1 MPVNLKIGRSL
12 PLWGGLLIAWAFIFS
27 SCATGKLYINA
38 SNDTQAEPGTEVP
51 IYTIYALGDAGENNE
66 QAKTVLNALADQSA
80 DDTQPGLVLFLGD
93 NIYPAG
99 LSTPSETKERQYGEA
114 LLKSQVDALSAYRGE
129 IVFIPG
135 NHDWNEFKAGGLE
148 AIKREGEFLQ
158 SFGLT
163 NLSLKPTDGCGG
175 PFVKELTPNA
185 VLFIIDSQWW
195 IQDWDK
201 EPKMNEGCA
210 IKSREAMVN
219 RLKALFEEYHDR
231 QILIAMHHPLE
242 SRGPHGG
249 YFSFRDHVFPLS
261 KVVDW
266 LYIPLPV
273 IGSLYPWSRQIIGH
287 PQDENGKAYKEM
299 KESIFELAL
308 DHHVIFL
315 CGHDHNLQYLKHAGQ
330 SILVSGSGSK
340 QNALA
345 DGKDL
350 VFGHKAA
357 GFMILDFYQ
366 DGKIDLS
373 VMETGERGEEL
384 KLAFKSRL
392 RG

>member
-1 MPVNLKIGRSL
+1 MSVGLFSL
-12 PLWGGLLIAWAFIFS
+12 LAIFFS
-27 SCATGKLYINA
+27 SCATGKLYINGPNA
-38 SNDTQAEPGTEVP
+38 AQAEDKTEKP

-66 QAKTVLNALADQSA
+66 QSTAVLNALAQQ
-80 DDTQPGLVLFLGD
+80 TTNTVQPGMVIFLGD

-99 LSTPSETKERQYGEA
+99 LSLPSETREREYGETVLRKQIEA
-114 LLKSQVDALSAYRGE
+114 LKNYKGE
-129 IVFIPG
+129 IIYVPG

-175 PFVKELTPNA
+175 PFVKELTRDA

-195 IQDWDK
+195 IQDWEK

-210 IKSREAMVN
+210 IQSRDGMIA
-219 RLKALFEEYHDR
+219 RLKELFEQYHDR

-273 IGSLYPWSRQIIGH
+273 IGSIYPWSRQILGH
-287 PQDENGKAYKEM
+287 PQDENGKDYTAM
-299 KESIFELAL
+299 KEAIFEIAK
-308 DHHVIFL
+308 DQRIIFL
-315 CGHDHNLQYLKHAGQ
+315 CGHDHNLQYVKHEGQ
-330 SILVSGSGSK
+330 DILVSGSGSK
-340 QNALA
+340 QNPLA
-345 DGKDL
+345 DGKEL
-350 VFGHKAA
+350 LFGHKAA
-357 GFMILDFYQ
+357 GFMRLDFYSK
-366 DGKIDLS
+366 GVIDLS
-373 VMETGERGEEL
+373 VFEVDVKEKSTQVVYKT
-384 KLAFKSRL
+384 KLR
-392 RG
+392 